1 MREWVVYAVFM
12 SLVFALFF
20 RENGL
25 VGALYGLLVSGP
37 LYLGLG
43 AVLAKLGLQRK
54 SISQLRRERATSDNG
69 SGRTGTSKSGSTAS
83 GSGPRPRPAPTR
95 RTASQR
101 PGPRSTRRR

>member
-25 VGALYGLLVSGP
+25 VGALSGLLVSGP

-43 AVLAKLGLQRK
+43 AILAKLGLQRK
-54 SISQLRRERATSDNG
+54 SISQLRRERATSDTG
-69 SGRTGTSKSGSTAS
+69 SGRTGSSKSGSTAS

-95 RTASQR
+95 RTADQR